1 MGGLSIGGPIWRE
14 VIVDIQRTRNRSDY
28 YVRGL
33 VSKNRMD
40 L

>member
-1 MGGLSIGGPIWRE
+1 MWVVSLGGPIWGE
-14 VIVDIQRTRNRSDY
+14 VIVDIQTTRNRSDY